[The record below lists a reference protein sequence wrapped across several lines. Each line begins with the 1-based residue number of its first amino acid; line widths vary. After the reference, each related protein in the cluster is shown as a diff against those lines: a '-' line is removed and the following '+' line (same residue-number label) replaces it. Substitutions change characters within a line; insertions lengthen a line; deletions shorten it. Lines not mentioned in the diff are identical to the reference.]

1 MGILYVM
8 AAEAEFGPRLRAR
21 IKPLLCGVGPVEAA
35 VAVAAEL
42 GRLKAL
48 DSLPQLVVSLGSA
61 GSASLAQTG
70 IYQATAVGYRDMDAS
85 PLGFERGVTPFL
97 GLPAI
102 LPLGPMVPDVD
113 RATLSTGAGIVSGA
127 AYGAIDADMVD
138 METYAIKRAA
148 DLFNLPLI
156 ALRGISDG
164 SGELRHIGD
173 WTEYLH
179 VIDEKLAAA
188 VDRLE
193 AAVAAGTL
201 EWPAHGGEN
210 R

>member
-1 MGILYVM
+1 MSILYVM
-8 AAEAEFGPRLRAR
+8 AAEAEYGPRLKTR
-21 IKPLLCGVGPVEAA
+21 IKPLMCGVGPVEAA

-61 GSASLAQTG
+61 GSASLAQAD
-70 IYQATAVGYRDMDAS
+70 IYQATTVAYRDMDAS

-102 LPLGPMVPDVD
+102 LPLGPYVPGIE
-113 RATLSTGAGIVSGA
+113 RATLSTGAGIVSGV
-127 AYGAIDADMVD
+127 AYGAIAADMVD
-138 METYAIKRAA
+138 METYAIKRAT

-164 SGELRHIGD
+164 VGELRHIGD
-173 WTEYLH
+173 WTQYLG
-179 VIDEKLAAA
+179 VIDGKLADAIDLVETA
-188 VDRLE
+188 VID
-193 AAVAAGTL
+193 GTL
-201 EWPAHGGEN
+201 EWPNYEGDAQ
-210 R
+210 